1 MGKSDTAL
9 GMSPVRGILLKLGA
23 VTAFMVM
30 ASLVKATSETVPP
43 GQAVFFRSFFAF
55 PILFGWLA
63 LRSQLRTGLKA
74 HRPVSHVWR
83 GLVGTSAMAFGFA
96 GLGLLPLP
104 EATALR
110 FAQPIFVVVLA
121 ALMLGERIRLFRT
134 TAVLVGL
141 AGVIVVLSP
150 RLGGFADLSAD
161 RAALGALF
169 CLLSAGLAALAHV
182 FIRKMVAT
190 ESTSAIVFWFTITST
205 VMSLLTLPFGWV
217 WPSVEVAAL
226 LVMAGLC
233 GGTGQILLTS
243 AYRFAPASVVAP
255 FDYASMLLALLIGY
269 FIFSEVPTV
278 PMLAGAAIVMASG
291 GAIIWRERQLALAR
305 GAARPV
311 RPE

>member
-1 MGKSDTAL
+1 
-9 GMSPVRGILLKLGA
+9 MSPVRGILLKLCA

-30 ASLVKATSETVPP
+30 ASLIKATAEAVPP
-43 GQAVFFRSFFAF
+43 GQQVFFRSFFAF

-63 LRSQLRTGLKA
+63 LRGQLRTGLIA
-74 HRPVSHVWR
+74 RRPISHVWR

-150 RLGGFADLSAD
+150 RLGGFAELSTD
-161 RAALGALF
+161 TAALGALF
-169 CLLSAGLAALAHV
+169 CLLSAALAALAHV

-205 VMSLLTLPFGWV
+205 TLSLLTLPFGWV
-217 WPSVEVAAL
+217 WPSAQVAGL
-226 LVMAGLC
+226 LVLAGLC

-243 AYRFAPASVVAP
+243 AYRCAPASVVAP

-269 FIFSEVPTV
+269 FIFSEVPTAT
-278 PMLAGAAIVMASG
+278 MLTGAAIVMASG

-305 GAARPV
+305 GKARAV